1 MNNLAASPAHQAV
14 LARLRTAQATDL
26 LARRDVAFLPESDMH
41 RRANGTSPYDLSR
54 DEVRYP
60 FERIYAAADLA
71 SQLDPAA
78 LPALRSLMAAA
89 DPAVRY
95 WAASGFLMRGGDAV
109 WAVHLLL
116 RAWLTDSS
124 PAVRIV
130 CAQALAEYGE
140 ATDLAA
146 SLAVLQELASPSQNG
161 VFVAMAALAA
171 IEGLGP
177 KADGLRD
184 FVKTPAHGCRLV
196 R

>member
-1 MNNLAASPAHQAV
+1 
-14 LARLRTAQATDL
+14 
-26 LARRDVAFLPESDMH
+26 
-41 RRANGTSPYDLSR
+41 
-54 DEVRYP
+54 
-60 FERIYAAADLA
+60 
-71 SQLDPAA
+71 
-78 LPALRSLMAAA
+78 
-89 DPAVRY
+89 
-95 WAASGFLMRGGDAV
+95 MRGGDAV
-109 WAVHLLL
+109 WAVRLLL
-116 RAWLTDSS
+116 RAGLTDSS

-184 FVKTPAHGCRLV
+184 FVKTLPTDAGSPDERYRSYVPRLV
-196 R
+196 ESIAGAPVRTQP